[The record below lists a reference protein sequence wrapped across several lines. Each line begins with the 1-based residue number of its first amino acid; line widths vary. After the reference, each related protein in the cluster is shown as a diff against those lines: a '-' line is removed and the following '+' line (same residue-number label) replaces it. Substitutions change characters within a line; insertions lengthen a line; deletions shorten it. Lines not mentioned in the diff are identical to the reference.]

1 MFFSLLFFWGDM
13 KRPLKIFLITF
24 TIFIILGGSFGGT
37 LFFSYKNVSYFV
49 DDTTITINITPDLLW
64 DFTGFIVTRTP
75 VEIINDGLYEFQDLT
90 VRIKIYGSNFFISS
104 LNGLLLG
111 EGENLLG
118 DIKPGLNWSG
128 YIETNITKEISVL
141 AIQDGDLIIEIEISL
156 LINFYIFKYSFIY
169 NKTEIVP
176 WDSPFGI

>member
-1 MFFSLLFFWGDM
+1 M
-13 KRPLKIFLITF
+13 KKGLKIFLIIF

-37 LFFSYKNVSYFV
+37 LFFSYKNVTYTI
-49 DDTTITINITPDLLW
+49 DDTTVAINITPDLLW

-75 VEIINDGLYEFQDLT
+75 VEIINGGLYEFQDLT
-90 VRIKIYGSNFFISS
+90 VTIEIYGSNFFISS

-111 EGENLLG
+111 EGVNLLG
-118 DIKPGLNWSG
+118 DIKPGSNWSG
-128 YIETNITKEISVL
+128 YIETNITKEIAIL
-141 AIQDGDLIIEIEISL
+141 AIQDGDLIIEIGISL

-169 NKTEIVP
+169 NTTEIVP